1 MRAPET
7 LQWFMFGVGA
17 GRPGRGLDHPSSI
30 TQCALKQ
37 HRFLQVL
44 VAITARS
51 YLPIA
56 ANRERVTRLTTEWKD
71 VASTLP
77 DDIAVVLATPASEAL
92 LERVFS
98 ASPFLS
104 ELVLKHPSTFYAFVA
119 HGPASALQSIEV
131 QLGETPNSNVRDA
144 MTLLREAK
152 QKAAFIIALAD
163 ITEQWIVDQVTAA
176 LSRFADMCV
185 QRAVATLLL
194 QASERGHIKVGDP
207 SRPENECGY
216 AVLGLGKLGGNELN
230 YSSDIDLFVV
240 FDEHSLNYV
249 GNASAKEWAVHLTRD
264 LVRMLQERTADGYV
278 FRTDLRLR
286 PDPGSTA
293 VAVSREAAQIYYES
307 HGQNWERAAM
317 IKARPTAGDL
327 KLGASFIRDLQAFI
341 WRKSLDFYTIQDIHS
356 IKRQIYAHKGGG
368 TVVVPGHNIK
378 LGRGGI
384 REIEFFVQIQQL
396 IWGGRFPEARTSQTL
411 PGLAVLCELGFT
423 TQEVRDDLTA
433 AYRYLRTLEHRLQ
446 MVGDQQTQT
455 LPDDESGLAEIAAF
469 MGCADLPTFVA
480 EVEQVL
486 RTVETHYAGLF
497 EDAPSLAVD
506 GNLVFTGTEDDPD
519 TIATLRRLG
528 YQDATMV
535 AQTVRGWHHGRFR
548 ATRSDRARQL
558 LTEVM
563 PTLLSAFAK
572 TTQPDQAL
580 IRFDRSLAAL
590 PAGVPL
596 LSVFYANPELLDL
609 VAEIMGDA
617 PRLAEH
623 VTRNPGL
630 FDYVLEPAFYRP
642 IGNLAELRED
652 LDAVLRTVE
661 SFEDSL
667 DVCRRWAHDQQFR
680 IGVHALRAMITPVTA
695 AAQLTDVAET
705 VIGGLVPRVC
715 DDFARTFGHV
725 PGGEL
730 LVLAYGKL
738 ASHELTPTSDLDLV
752 LIYDAHEDALST
764 GGPKSFPATAY
775 YIRLAQRIIS
785 AFTVMTREGTLYA
798 VDMRLRPNG
807 EKGPL
812 ACSFEAFAKYQAQD
826 AWTWEHMALTRT
838 RVVFGPH
845 ALADRVNTAIT
856 EVLARPRDEQR
867 LVVAVADMRKL
878 MRGEQ
883 TDDGLWD
890 LKRHP
895 GGLIDA
901 EFIWQYLLLKYPAAR
916 PKELRPATIVAHLAK
931 AKALPQADGDDLLR
945 AIELW
950 ANLQF
955 MVRELAE
962 GELPDDTTPLGLKRK
977 LAAIA
982 NMPDFATLEDLMR
995 ETFARIST
1003 MFDEIVARPAD
1014 DARKALG
1021 SGAVV
1026 R

>member
-1 MRAPET
+1 MSEWDTVQAAVP
-7 LQWFMFGVGA
+7 
-17 GRPGRGLDHPSSI
+17 PSA
-30 TQCALKQ
+30 QG
-37 HRFLQVL
+37 
-44 VAITARS
+44 
-51 YLPIA
+51 
-56 ANRERVTRLTTEWKD
+56 
-71 VASTLP
+71 
-77 DDIAVVLATPASEAL
+77 L

-104 ELVLKHPSTFYAFVA
+104 ELVLKHPSVFQGFVA
-119 HGPASALQSIEV
+119 NGPDATLDVIKAD
-131 QLGETPNSNVRDA
+131 LGRTPDSNVKET
-144 MTLLREAK
+144 MTLLRVAK
-152 QKAAFIIALAD
+152 QKAALVIALAD
-163 ITEQWIVDQVTAA
+163 ITEQWNVDKVTAA
-176 LSRFADMCV
+176 LSLFADTCI

-194 QASERGHIKVGDP
+194 QSAERGAIKIADAQN
-207 SRPENECGY
+207 PENNCGY
-216 AVLGLGKLGGNELN
+216 VVLGLGKLGGNELN
-230 YSSDIDLFVV
+230 YSSDIDLFVL
-240 FDEHSLNYV
+240 FDAHSVNYT
-249 GNASAKEWAVHLTRD
+249 GSASVKEWAVQMTRE
-264 LVRMLQERTADGYV
+264 LVRVLQERTADGYV

-317 IKARPTAGDL
+317 IKARPVGGDL

-341 WRKSLDFYTIQDIHS
+341 WRKSLDFYAIQDIHS

-411 PGLAVLCELGFT
+411 PGLAVLCDLGFAT
-423 TQEVRDDLTA
+423 AEARDDLIA

-455 LPDDESGLAEIAAF
+455 MPDDEAGLAEIGAF
-469 MGCADLPTFVA
+469 MGCADVPTFTA
-480 EVEQVL
+480 EVERVL
-486 RTVETHYAGLF
+486 RTVEKHYAGLF

-519 TIATLRRLG
+519 TIATLQRLG
-528 YQDATMV
+528 YHDATMV
-535 AQTVRGWHHGRFR
+535 AQTVRGWHHGRYR

-623 VTRNPGL
+623 VTRNSGL
-630 FDYVLEPAFYRP
+630 FDYVLEPAFYQP
-642 IGNLAELRED
+642 IGGVDELRGD
-652 LDAVLRTVE
+652 LATVLRPAE
-661 SFEDSL
+661 SLEAAL

-680 IGVHALRAMITPVTA
+680 VGVHALRGMVSPVTA
-695 AAQLTDVAET
+695 AAQLTDVAEA
-705 VIGGLVPRVC
+705 VINGLVPWVC
-715 DDFARTFGHV
+715 EDFARTFGKV
-725 PGGEL
+725 PGGTL

-752 LIYDAHEDALST
+752 LIYDAPADTYST
-764 GGPKSFPATAY
+764 GGSKSFPAPAY
-775 YIRLAQRIIS
+775 YIRLAQRIMS
-785 AFTVMTREGTLYA
+785 AFTVTTREGSLYP

-812 ACSFEAFAKYQAQD
+812 TCSFETFATYQAQD

-838 RVVFGPH
+838 RVVYGAEAF
-845 ALADRVNTAIT
+845 AKRVDGAIA
-856 EVLARPRDEQR
+856 EVLARPRDEKV

-878 MRGEQ
+878 MRSEQ
-883 TDDGLWD
+883 TDAGLWD

-901 EFIWQYLLLKYPAAR
+901 EFILQYLLLKHPDAR
-916 PKELRPATIVAHLAK
+916 PKELRPATIIANLAD
-931 AKALPQADGDDLLR
+931 AKALSEDDAVDLLR

-950 ANLQF
+950 TNLQF
-955 MVRELAE
+955 MVRVLAE

-977 LAAIA
+977 LAAVA
-982 NMPDFATLEDLMR
+982 NMPDFQHLEDLMR
-995 ETFARIST
+995 ETAARVST
-1003 MFDEIVARPAD
+1003 LFDQIVVKPAEA
-1014 DARKALG
+1014 ARKSLG
-1021 SGAVV
+1021 PDATV

>member
-1 MRAPET
+1 M
-7 LQWFMFGVGA
+7 
-17 GRPGRGLDHPSSI
+17 GLSD
-30 TQCALKQ
+30 
-37 HRFLQVL
+37 
-44 VAITARS
+44 RS
-51 YLPIA
+51 YLPIVV
-56 ANRERVTRLTTEWKD
+56 NRERVTRFMAEWGGGTTD
-71 VASTLP
+71 PAAR
-77 DDIAVVLATPASEAL
+77 DLA
-92 LERVFS
+92 ERVFS

-104 ELVLKHPSTFYAFVA
+104 ELILKHPSTFQGFMAN
-119 HGPASALQSIEV
+119 GPDAALESIEAE
-131 QLGETPNSNVRDA
+131 LGGTPDSNVKEA
-144 MTLLREAK
+144 MTLLRVAK
-152 QKAAFIIALAD
+152 QKAALVIALAD
-163 ITEQWIVDQVTAA
+163 ITQQWNVDKVTAT
-176 LSRFADMCV
+176 LSLFADRCV
-185 QRAVATLLL
+185 HRAVVTLLL
-194 QASERGHIKVGDP
+194 QSAERGAIKIADAQNP
-207 SRPENECGY
+207 ANDCGY
-216 AVLGLGKLGGNELN
+216 VVLGLGKLGGNELN
-230 YSSDIDLFVV
+230 YSSDIDLFVL
-240 FDEHSLNYV
+240 FDEHSVHYT
-249 GNASAKEWAVHLTRD
+249 GTASAKEWAVQMTRD
-264 LVRMLQERTADGYV
+264 LVRVLQERTADGYV

-317 IKARPTAGDL
+317 IKARPVGGDL
-327 KLGASFIRDLQAFI
+327 KLGASFIRDLQPFI

-396 IWGGRFPEARTSQTL
+396 IWGGRFPDARTSQTL
-411 PGLAVLCELGFT
+411 PGLAVLCERGFVKP
-423 TQEVRDDLTA
+423 EVRDDLIA

-446 MVGDQQTQT
+446 MVADAQTQT
-455 LPDDESGLAEIAAF
+455 LPSDEIGLAEIGAF
-469 MGCADLPTFVA
+469 MGLADLPTFTA
-480 EVEQVL
+480 EVEKVL
-486 RTVETHYAGLF
+486 RTVETHYTGLF

-519 TIATLRRLG
+519 TIATLQRLG

-535 AQTVRGWHHGRFR
+535 AQTVRGWHHGRYR

-623 VTRNPGL
+623 VTRNPAL
-630 FDYVLEPAFYRP
+630 FDYVLEPAFYQP
-642 IGNLAELRED
+642 IGTVSELSAD
-652 LDAVLRTVE
+652 LDAVLRPAE
-661 SFEDSL
+661 SLEPAL
-667 DVCRRWAHDQQFR
+667 DVCRRWVHDQQFR
-680 IGVHALRAMITPVTA
+680 VGVHALRAMITPVTA
-695 AAQLTDVAET
+695 AAQLTDVAQA
-705 VIGGLVPRVC
+705 VIGGLVPWVC
-715 DDFARTFGHV
+715 DDFSRTFGKV

-738 ASHELTPTSDLDLV
+738 ASHELTPSSDLDLV
-752 LIYDAHEDALST
+752 LIYDAPEDAYST
-764 GGPKSFPATAY
+764 GGPKSFPAPAY
-775 YIRLAQRIIS
+775 YIRLAQRIMS
-785 AFTVMTREGTLYA
+785 AFTVTTREGTLYPI
-798 VDMRLRPNG
+798 DMRLRPNG

-812 ACSFEAFAKYQAQD
+812 ACSFETFATYQAQD

-838 RVVFGPH
+838 RVVLGSATF
-845 ALADRVNTAIT
+845 AKRVDAAIAD
-856 EVLARPRDEQR
+856 VLARPRDDKV
-867 LVVAVADMRKL
+867 LVAAVADMRKL

-883 TDDGLWD
+883 TDAGLWD

-901 EFIWQYLLLKYPAAR
+901 EFVLQYLLLKYPAAR
-916 PKELRPATIVAHLAK
+916 PQELRPATIIANLVK
-931 AKALPQADGDDLLR
+931 AKALSEDDGADLLQ

-950 ANLQF
+950 TNLQF
-955 MVRELAE
+955 MVRVLAE
-962 GELPDDTTPLGLKRK
+962 GDLPDDATPLGLKRK
-977 LAAIA
+977 LAAVA
-982 NMPDFATLEDLMR
+982 NMPDFARLEDFMR
-995 ETFARIST
+995 ETAARVST
-1003 MFDEIVARPAD
+1003 LFDEIVAKPAD
-1014 DARKALG
+1014 AARKSLG
-1021 SGAVV
+1021 PGVTV

>member
-1 MRAPET
+1 MT
-7 LQWFMFGVGA
+7 
-17 GRPGRGLDHPSSI
+17 D
-30 TQCALKQ
+30 
-37 HRFLQVL
+37 
-44 VAITARS
+44 RS
-51 YLPIA
+51 YLPVVV
-56 ANRERVTRLTTEWKD
+56 NSERVTRCMAEWD
-71 VASTLP
+71 GVA
-77 DDIAVVLATPASEAL
+77 AVRTGIPAREL

-104 ELVLKHPSTFYAFVA
+104 ELVLKHPSTFEAFA
-119 HGPASALQSIEV
+119 ANGPDASLEAIKAE
-131 QLGETPNSNVRDA
+131 LGGTPDSNVKDTMA
-144 MTLLREAK
+144 LLRQVK
-152 QKAAFIIALAD
+152 QKAALVIALAD
-163 ITEQWIVDQVTAA
+163 ITERWNVDRVTAA
-176 LSRFADMCV
+176 LSQFADMCV
-185 QRAVATLLL
+185 QRAVVTLLL
-194 QASERGHIKVGDP
+194 QAAERGAIRIADARNP
-207 SRPENECGY
+207 ANDCGY

-240 FDEHSLNYV
+240 FDEHHLNYT
-249 GNASAKEWAVHLTRD
+249 GNASAKEWAVQATRE
-264 LVRMLQERTADGYV
+264 LVRVLQERTADGYV

-307 HGQNWERAAM
+307 HGQNWERAAL
-317 IKARPTAGDL
+317 IKARPVAGDL
-327 KLGASFIRDLQAFI
+327 KLGAGFIRDLQAFI
-341 WRKSLDFYTIQDIHS
+341 WRKSLDFYAIQDIHS

-411 PGLAVLCELGFT
+411 PGLAVLCELGFVKP
-423 TQEVRDDLTA
+423 EVRDDLIA
-433 AYRYLRTLEHRLQ
+433 AYRYLRMLEHRLQ
-446 MVGDQQTQT
+446 MVADAQTQT
-455 LPDDESGLAEIAAF
+455 LPDDDRELAEIGSF
-469 MGCADLPTFVA
+469 MGCADLAAFTA
-480 EVEQVL
+480 EVEKVL
-486 RTVETHYAGLF
+486 RTVEAHYAGLF

-519 TIATLRRLG
+519 TIATLQRLG

-535 AQTVRGWHHGRFR
+535 AQTVRGWHHGRYR

-572 TTQPDQAL
+572 TTQPDAAL

-642 IGNLAELRED
+642 IGDVAELRED
-652 LDAVLRTVE
+652 LDAVLGPADGLE
-661 SFEDSL
+661 PAL

-680 IGVHALRAMITPVTA
+680 IGVQALRAMITPVAA
-695 AAQLTDVAET
+695 AAQLTDVAEA

-715 DDFARTFGHV
+715 DDFARNFGRI
-725 PGGEL
+725 PNGAL

-738 ASHELTPTSDLDLV
+738 ASHELTPTSDLDVV
-752 LIYDAHEDALST
+752 LIYDAPAEAYST
-764 GGPKSFPATAY
+764 GGPKSFPAPAY
-775 YIRLAQRIIS
+775 YIRLAQRIMS
-785 AFTVMTREGTLYA
+785 AFTVTTREGTLYP

-838 RVVFGPH
+838 RVVFGPQS
-845 ALADRVNTAIT
+845 LAERANATIT
-856 EVLARPRDEQR
+856 EVLARPRDDR
-867 LVVAVADMRKL
+867 TLVVAVDDMRKL

-883 TDDGLWD
+883 KDGGVWD

-901 EFIWQYLLLKYPAAR
+901 EFILQYLLLKHPAAR
-916 PKELRPATIVAHLAK
+916 PKELRPATMVASLVK
-931 AKALPQADGDDLLR
+931 TKALSETDGGDLLR

-950 ANLQF
+950 TNLQF
-955 MVRELAE
+955 MVRVLAE

-982 NMPDFATLEDLMR
+982 NMPDFAHLEDLMR
-995 ETFARIST
+995 ETAARVST
-1003 MFDEIVARPAD
+1003 LFEEIIAEPAAA
-1014 DARKALG
+1014 ARKTLG
-1021 SGAVV
+1021 PGATV